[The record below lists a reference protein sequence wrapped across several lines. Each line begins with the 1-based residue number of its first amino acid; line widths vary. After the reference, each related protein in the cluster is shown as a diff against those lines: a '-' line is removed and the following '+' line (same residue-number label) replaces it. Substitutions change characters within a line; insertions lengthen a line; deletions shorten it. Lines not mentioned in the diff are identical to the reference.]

1 MLTVMMFPHLD
12 IELIFSSLPLF
23 LFEDDHDHNK
33 KNNGYSDADRRP
45 ENCRHTGSGIS
56 IVRWKTLK
64 NSAY

>member
-1 MLTVMMFPHLD
+1 MLTVMMLPYLD
-12 IELIFSSLPLF
+12 IELIFSSLPPF

-45 ENCRHTGSGIS
+45 ENCRHTESGIS
-56 IVRWKTLK
+56 IVRCKKLE